1 MLANNA
7 VILRSPHI
15 KQKQDGI
22 SYFIQILPSLL
33 FISIHIF
40 LRFYLIF
47 INKEL
52 TIVTSLIK
60 KLRKIYVKYIK
71 HLCMK

>member
-15 KQKQDGI
+15 KHKQDGI
-22 SYFIQILPSLL
+22 SYFIQILPSLI
-33 FISIHIF
+33 FISIHILLF
-40 LRFYLIF
+40 
-47 INKEL
+47 L

-71 HLCMK
+71 NLCVK